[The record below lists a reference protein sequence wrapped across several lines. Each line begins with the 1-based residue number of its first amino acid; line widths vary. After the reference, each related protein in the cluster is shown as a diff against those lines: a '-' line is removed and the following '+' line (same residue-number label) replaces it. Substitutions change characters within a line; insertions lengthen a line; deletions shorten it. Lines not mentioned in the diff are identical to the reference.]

1 MRAAAVAFC
10 LSFACSPLAAQESAE
25 PDGGLAEPP
34 VAEPQAADSQAG
46 TESESPLAKLAW
58 VVGPTEVKVGR
69 QATLKVPDGF
79 IYLHPKDTSKFQEI
93 VQNPSNGRESLV
105 APNDLHWFGLFE
117 FEDTGYVKDDEE
129 IDADAVL
136 ESVRE
141 GTKQANEE
149 RKSHGWAPLQITGWH
164 FKPRYDKE
172 TQRLEWAIAAVSE
185 GEKVVN
191 VNTRLLGRKG
201 VTSAT
206 LVSGPESL
214 DAAYTEF
221 KDVLEGF
228 QYVAGERYADVQE
241 GDHMAEYGLA
251 ALIAGGGAAVA
262 AKSGLL
268 KGLWKFIVVGVA
280 GLAAWARKL
289 FGKKKQDA

>member
-1 MRAAAVAFC
+1 
-10 LSFACSPLAAQESAE
+10 
-25 PDGGLAEPP
+25 
-34 VAEPQAADSQAG
+34 
-46 TESESPLAKLAW
+46 
-58 VVGPTEVKVGR
+58 
-69 QATLKVPDGF
+69 
-79 IYLHPKDTSKFQEI
+79 
-93 VQNPSNGRESLV
+93 
-105 APNDLHWFGLFE
+105 
-117 FEDTGYVKDDEE
+117 
-129 IDADAVL
+129 
-136 ESVRE
+136 RE
-141 GTKQANEE
+141 GTQQANEE

-185 GEKVVN
+185 GEQVVN

-206 LVSGPESL
+206 LVAGPDAL

-228 QYVAGERYADVQE
+228 QYVTGERYADVQE

-268 KGLWKFIVVGVA
+268 KGLWKFILVGAA

-289 FGKKKQDA
+289 FGKKQQDA